1 MQRYNGWTNYDT
13 WLVALWLHN
22 DQGNDER
29 LRSFSKDDIAEF
41 GLDELQLFY
50 YGDEVKWSEVNIDEI
65 INNLLEE

>member
-1 MQRYNGWTNYDT
+1 MQKYNGWTNYDT

-22 DQGNDER
+22 DRQNDER
-29 LRSFSKDDIAEF
+29 LRSFSKEDIAEF

-50 YGDEVKWSEVNIDEI
+50 YGDEVNWSEVNIDEI